1 MNTIRNIFTRI
12 STFWNDF
19 LTGFLSF
26 FIFQRKQRAEALQ
39 ELRAQVEE
47 PKVEEEQHEPEPPTE
62 IEPEAEANE
71 FDVWDPPNLP
81 ESFVWDDI
89 PTRADME
96 AAANEMRGVHITQVR
111 RGQALQRMMF
121 DLANIMADSAQR
133 VRGLMSEMENL

>member
-19 LTGFLSF
+19 RLGLF
-26 FIFQRKQRAEALQ
+26 FQRKQRAEALQ

-96 AAANEMRGVHITQVR
+96 AAANKMRGVHITQVR

-121 DLANIMADSAQR
+121 DLANIMSDSAQR
-133 VRGLMSEMENL
+133 VRGLMSEMEKM

>member
-1 MNTIRNIFTRI
+1 M
-12 STFWNDF
+12 
-19 LTGFLSF
+19 
-26 FIFQRKQRAEALQ
+26 RAE
-39 ELRAQVEE
+39 VEE
-47 PKVEEEQHEPEPPTE
+47 PEQEEDKEPLLPEPEPPTE
-62 IEPEAEANE
+62 IEPEATE

-133 VRGLMSEMENL
+133 VRGLLSEMEKM

>member
-1 MNTIRNIFTRI
+1 MKTIRNIFKRI

-47 PKVEEEQHEPEPPTE
+47 PLQPEPEPPTE
-62 IEPEAEANE
+62 NQPEAEQY
-71 FDVWDPPNLP
+71 DVWDPPNLP
-81 ESFVWDDI
+81 DSFVWADI

-96 AAANEMRGVHITQVR
+96 AAANEMRGVHIDQVR
-111 RGQALQRMMF
+111 RGQALQRLII

-133 VRGLMSEMENL
+133 VRNLMLEMENL